1 MIFMRTPFV
10 RFSFGFL
17 AVGIGIAGSASA
29 ADLSS
34 RPVKAPTA
42 VAEVA
47 PNWVTSLNT
56 EVQYY
61 SWTGTLGTPVLANQ
75 APYGAPASGSQV
87 YIPTAVSLTGM
98 MGTDLKLELTARS
111 GYVWG
116 QQKTPGEAGT
126 ASSAT
131 DTQLSTT
138 VTYSGLNGLQP
149 YFSLLMNL
157 PTGSSALFGAS
168 RYARMDPDLVG
179 ISSYGEGFNI
189 GPTVGVNIPINS
201 ELLASISGGYTS
213 RGNFNKES
221 VFDPFFTTDRITPG
235 DDATVTLSLGY
246 ASGAVSLQGSGSFT
260 TTTPSLNNGV
270 AQYKAGDR
278 ELLTLGGSYAW
289 SDQWKSS
296 MNAFWS
302 HSDSIS
308 TASGGVFVLEPANS
322 TSNVFRINSDT
333 TYVFTN
339 GSSLGP
345 TASYLYRDRNG
356 YDPTTFSFIPA
367 KTRWSAGVQGG
378 YVVASNFTLSGKVE
392 HVWTRENDNPD
403 KAIGGFVFPGTG
415 APLISSDGWALSL
428 GGTVRF

>member
-1 MIFMRTPFV
+1 MRTSFV
-10 RFSFGFL
+10 RFAFGVAAL
-17 AVGIGIAGSASA
+17 GVGISGAASA

-34 RPVKAPTA
+34 RPLKAPAA
-42 VAEVA
+42 VVEVA

-61 SWTGTLGTPVLANQ
+61 SWKGTLGTPTLANQ
-75 APYGAPASGSQV
+75 APFGAPASGSQV

-98 MGTDLKLELTARS
+98 MGSDVKLELTARS

-116 QQKTPGEAGT
+116 QQSTPGEAGT

-149 YFSLLMNL
+149 YFSLLLNL

-179 ISSYGEGFNI
+179 ISSYGEGFNV
-189 GPTVGVNIPINS
+189 GPTVGVNIPIS
-201 ELLASISGGYTS
+201 AELLASISGGYTR
-213 RGNFNKES
+213 RGNFAKES
-221 VFDPFFTTDRITPG
+221 VFDPFFTTDTITPG

-246 ASGAVSLQGSGSFT
+246 SAGAVSVQGSGSFT
-260 TTTPSLNNGV
+260 TTTASLSNGV

-289 SDQWKSS
+289 NEQWRSS
-296 MNAFWS
+296 VNAFWS
-302 HSDSIS
+302 HSDKVS
-308 TASGGVFVLEPANS
+308 TAIGNGLLQLEAFNS
-322 TSNVFRINSDT
+322 TNNVFRINSDT
-333 TYVFTN
+333 TYVFAN
-339 GSSLGP
+339 GASLGP
-345 TASYLYRDRNG
+345 TASYLYRDNNG

-378 YVVASNFTLSGKVE
+378 YIVANNFTLSGKVE

-403 KAIGGFVFPGTG
+403 KLAGGFLFPGTG